1 MLPANRLDA
10 NAIKLLNLF
19 PAPNNSGLF
28 NNYSSNPVM
37 NNDTDQ
43 FDVRV
48 DHNFSSKDS
57 AFGRLSYVR
66 NPEIIPGPFGGIAD
80 GGPFYAGN
88 QNATSWNSALS
99 ETHTV
104 FIDACE

>member
-1 MLPANRLDA
+1 MLPADRLDA

-28 NNYSSNPVM
+28 NNYSSNPVI

-66 NPEIIPGPFGGIAD
+66 NPRLFPDLSGASRMAAHSMPGIRTQDPG
-80 GGPFYAGN
+80 
-88 QNATSWNSALS
+88 TRRSAKR
-99 ETHTV
+99 TH
-104 FIDACE
+104 FHRHL